1 MKRIRSLFCAACTI
15 ALLLTGCKD
24 SSAGEPFTLDS
35 ASEITETTTTTTART
50 TASATETT
58 TYTET
63 AATKTE
69 TTVPEEMRE
78 VIGKWVLDSV
88 VQDGT
93 VRFRDTAYTPPIN
106 YRQLVQV
113 EFKKD
118 GTFERLHPLY
128 GYTETGT
135 WTHIEEDERII
146 RVTLP
151 YDTFFYNTS
160 DPLDFY
166 FENYALFIKAPPGG
180 ADYYFERVSSFPAPP
195 TERAAAGRARMSIA
209 GFWEC
214 AWITADGE
222 TYTDELDGVKIPT
235 MKFVVLPEGNCRYY
249 TGNDPKTERAYSTN
263 YLSDNT
269 MELLLARSPN
279 ANSTIG
285 QVEGTVYKQ
294 KNFLIWRYDDHTVM
308 SFRSITED
316 EFMTA
321 LYPDEYVSVLM
332 TTTATSTTTRT
343 TTSTTHT
350 TAQPGSSGSSGS
362 TSASASHTT
371 KTTVTTAAEQ

>member
-1 MKRIRSLFCAACTI
+1 MKRIRSLLCAACTL

-35 ASEITETTTTTTART
+35 AAEITETTTTAAART
-50 TASATETT
+50 TASTAGTT

-135 WTHIEEDERII
+135 
-146 RVTLP
+146 
-151 YDTFFYNTS
+151 
-160 DPLDFY
+160 
-166 FENYALFIKAPPGG
+166 
-180 ADYYFERVSSFPAPP
+180 
-195 TERAAAGRARMSIA
+195 
-209 GFWEC
+209 
-214 AWITADGE
+214 
-222 TYTDELDGVKIPT
+222 
-235 MKFVVLPEGNCRYY
+235 
-249 TGNDPKTERAYSTN
+249 
-263 YLSDNT
+263 
-269 MELLLARSPN
+269 
-279 ANSTIG
+279 
-285 QVEGTVYKQ
+285 
-294 KNFLIWRYDDHTVM
+294 
-308 SFRSITED
+308 
-316 EFMTA
+316 
-321 LYPDEYVSVLM
+321 
-332 TTTATSTTTRT
+332 
-343 TTSTTHT
+343 
-350 TAQPGSSGSSGS
+350 
-362 TSASASHTT
+362 
-371 KTTVTTAAEQ
+371 